1 MHRDENSL
9 YVLINGAG
17 VLTALGL
24 MGISIWIV
32 DVDLATKGYWIM
44 GLAMLI
50 ICLVNMVKYR
60 FDQRK
65 NEETIAKIENAKTE
79 KLLKD
84 YVGGEE

>member
-1 MHRDENSL
+1 MQQDENSIYIL
-9 YVLINGAG
+9 MNGAG

-24 MGISIWIV
+24 LGISIWIV
-32 DVDLATKGYWIM
+32 DVDLATKGYWVM
-44 GLAMLI
+44 GLAMLMV
-50 ICLVNMVKYR
+50 CLINMVKYR

-84 YVGGEE
+84 YVSNEE

>member
-1 MHRDENSL
+1 MHQDENSL

-84 YVGGEE
+84 YVSNEE

>member
-9 YVLINGAG
+9 YVMINGAG

-32 DVDLATKGYWIM
+32 DVDLATKGYWVM

-65 NEETIAKIENAKTE
+65 NEDVIAKIENAKTE

-84 YVGGEE
+84 YVGGDE